1 MLSTHATATVPQDG
15 FGPVTPS
22 ARMNRRLLIVAA
34 VIGLH
39 IAGLWALQTGLLRRA
54 VELVVPVQ
62 VIADLI
68 ELPQPKVEPTPSPP
82 APQPTPKPQPV
93 VRQTPRPQ
101 PTPLPVAVADPAP
114 SDHAPIVP
122 APVPPAPAEPSPAP
136 ARPVE
141 PAVPAVQLP
150 SSTADYLNN
159 PAPAYPPLSRRLG
172 EQGRVVVRVLI
183 GTDGTASQAE
193 IRSSSG
199 FERLDQAALQTVL
212 KWRYVPGKRAG
223 VPEAMWFNV
232 PINFVLE

>member
-1 MLSTHATATVPQDG
+1 M
-15 FGPVTPS
+15 
-22 ARMNRRLLIVAA
+22 
-34 VIGLH
+34 
-39 IAGLWALQTGLLRRA
+39 
-54 VELVVPVQ
+54 
-62 VIADLI
+62 
-68 ELPQPKVEPTPSPP
+68 
-82 APQPTPKPQPV
+82 
-93 VRQTPRPQ
+93 
-101 PTPLPVAVADPAP
+101 
-114 SDHAPIVP
+114 
-122 APVPPAPAEPSPAP
+122 
-136 ARPVE
+136 
-141 PAVPAVQLP
+141 PAVQLP